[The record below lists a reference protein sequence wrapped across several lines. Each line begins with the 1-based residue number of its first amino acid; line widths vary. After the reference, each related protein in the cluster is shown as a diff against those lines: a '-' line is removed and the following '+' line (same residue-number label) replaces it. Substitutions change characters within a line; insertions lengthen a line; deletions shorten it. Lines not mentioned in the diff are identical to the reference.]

1 LPFFLVL
8 LDVLVD
14 FVGELQLVVD
24 VAGVRVVGVRADWE
38 VLLLLPLENPLA
50 ARWIITPLLDLL
62 SQRAGLVIIGVAVL
76 SEPLYQFV
84 LLREVVGHH
93 GEGMPPVVADVL
105 SFI

>member
-1 LPFFLVL
+1 MPFFLVL

-50 ARWIITPLLDLL
+50 AR
-62 SQRAGLVIIGVAVL
+62 
-76 SEPLYQFV
+76 
-84 LLREVVGHH
+84 
-93 GEGMPPVVADVL
+93 
-105 SFI
+105 